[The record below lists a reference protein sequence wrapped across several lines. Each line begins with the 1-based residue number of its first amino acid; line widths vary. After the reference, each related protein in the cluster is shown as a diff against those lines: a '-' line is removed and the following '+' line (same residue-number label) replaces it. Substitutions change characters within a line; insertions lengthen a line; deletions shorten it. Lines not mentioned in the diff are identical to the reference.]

1 VNEPKAERQ
10 VALPI
15 PKLDESRN
23 FKLDMIAIEQLE
35 VQIPKCLAHRFN
47 HDQRGDDRIATTVL
61 AWEKERRVPFE
72 LSG

>member
-23 FKLDMIAIEQLE
+23 FKLDMIAIKQLE
-35 VQIPKCLAHRFN
+35 VQIYRSVSHTGSIMTN
-47 HDQRGDDRIATTVL
+47 EGIT
-61 AWEKERRVPFE
+61 E
-72 LSG
+72 